1 MLSKWALDTH
11 ESAPEP
17 GRRCFQHQPFL
28 HTLSCTTKRLGIPH
42 QVESGKPFTANRNL
56 RTDIVVREKVCGTLQ
71 TGSTGI
77 SPSGWTSPTQTHKQ
91 LYTGEEATLI
101 AIDQQLPLPPRIAS
115 GKPTLLRDT
124 HPSTREQHT
133 CHFRG

>member
-77 SPSGWTSPTQTHKQ
+77 SPSGWTSPTQTNKLGYTCGEGALITMHQ
-91 LYTGEEATLI
+91 LT
-101 AIDQQLPLPPRIAS
+101 LPPRRAS
-115 GKPTLLRDT
+115 ANPTLVRDMRPPT
-124 HPSTREQHT
+124 NGATTLPL
-133 CHFRG
+133 